1 MKINEIMT
9 DNVLSIRKD
18 HNFTEACRLMQQLRI
33 HHLPVVDEKEALI
46 GMFSANDA
54 LKAFSDVLV
63 GRNIESEA
71 HINDMIGIE
80 DCMTKRNLYFLDSE
94 ADVRYALTLMQE
106 FDVRSVP
113 VVEEGVLVGIVT
125 SKDILNHTT
134 SLVS

>member
-9 DNVLSIRKD
+9 DNVLSIIKD
-18 HNFTEACRLMQQLRI
+18 YKFTEVCRLMQQLRI
-33 HHLPVVDEKEALI
+33 HHLPVVDEKGALV

-80 DCMTKRNLYFLDSE
+80 DCMTKRKLYLLDSE
-94 ADVRYALTLMQE
+94 SKVRYALTVMQE
-106 FDVRSVP
+106 FDVQSVP
-113 VVEEGVLVGIVT
+113 VVEEGVVIGIVT
-125 SKDILNHTT
+125 SKDVLNHTT
-134 SLVS
+134 NLVS

>member
-9 DNVLSIRKD
+9 DNVLSIIKD
-18 HNFTEACRLMQQLRI
+18 YKFTEVCRLMHQLRI
-33 HHLPVVDEKEALI
+33 HHLPLVDEKGALV

-80 DCMTKRNLYFLDSE
+80 DCMTKRKLYLLDSE
-94 ADVRYALTLMQE
+94 SNVRYALTVMHE
-106 FDVRSVP
+106 FDV
-113 VVEEGVLVGIVT
+113 
-125 SKDILNHTT
+125 
-134 SLVS
+134 